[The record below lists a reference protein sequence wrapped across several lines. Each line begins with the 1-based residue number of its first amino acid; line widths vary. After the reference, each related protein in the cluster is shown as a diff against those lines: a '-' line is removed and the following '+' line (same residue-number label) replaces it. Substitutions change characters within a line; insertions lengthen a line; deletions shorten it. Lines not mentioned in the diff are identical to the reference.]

1 MESAILTFLAA
12 HWLDML
18 TTALGLAY
26 ILLEYRASIW
36 LWAVGFAMQSL
47 GIVLYY
53 QKGLYADC
61 GMEFYYLAMTVYG
74 FLNWTRRTK
83 TAPASSAPSSSQ
95 VSEAQSSVAEGS
107 SSQVSGAQSSV
118 AEGSSSQVPEA
129 QTSVAECSSS
139 QVSEAQ
145 SLPVT
150 HFPLRLAALWT
161 IATLVIWAALYL
173 FLFTCTDSR
182 VPVADS
188 FTTALSFVGIWALA
202 RKYLEQW
209 LIWIVVDVVT
219 CILYFYKDIPFKA
232 SLYALYV
239 VIAVFGYRKWRR
251 QMHNP
256 A

>member
-74 FLNWTRRTK
+74 FLNWTRGLK
-83 TAPASSAPSSSQ
+83 TAPAFSAPSSSQ
-95 VSEAQSSVAEGS
+95 VSEAQSSVAEC
-107 SSQVSGAQSSV
+107 
-118 AEGSSSQVPEA
+118 SSSQVPEA

-139 QVSEAQ
+139 QASRAQ

-173 FLFTCTDSR
+173 FLVTCTDSR

-219 CILYFYKDIPFKA
+219 CVLYFYKDIPFKA

>member
-1 MESAILTFLAA
+1 MEEFLAA

-26 ILLEYRASIW
+26 ILLEYKASVW

-74 FLNWTRRTK
+74 FINWIRPHK
-83 TAPASSAPSSSQ
+83 VEGANHVHA
-95 VSEAQSSVAEGS
+95 AEKK
-107 SSQVSGAQSSV
+107 V
-118 AEGSSSQVPEA
+118 
-129 QTSVAECSSS
+129 QTI
-139 QVSEAQ
+139 
-145 SLPVT
+145 PIT
-150 HFPLRLAALWT
+150 HFPRRLAIRWAL
-161 IATLVIWAALYL
+161 ATLVIWGALYC
-173 FLFTCTDSR
+173 FLAFCTDSR

-219 CILYFYKDIPFKA
+219 CALYFYKDIPFKA

-239 VIAVFGYRKWRR
+239 VIAVMGYKKWRKMMK
-251 QMHNP
+251 QTD
-256 A
+256 